1 MAARPWGPPS
11 RPQPPWKAHDRPGR
25 DEGYAPMP
33 AKPMPSSPPEQ
44 LAAIKTDDSVNVLLK
59 RLETI
64 GGASALLD
72 AISGFDVALLPD
84 WLAVLRLAHHAE
96 SDLEA
101 WRELATAAPS
111 LGGPRGILNLVKSAQ
126 VASVSNGPKTAP
138 PSSPPSVWLSQAP
151 AVTADSTATADVEVE
166 VELEVDD
173 YEELEQQT
181 VEEKLEEAEAPRPQP
196 PSSSPPKAAPT
207 APPPSAPVAQA
218 SWASVLKRPS
228 PPQSKGWGKGIAPTV
243 QAEQAHQAPTTSLR
257 NVRPAPTT
265 SPPQVVPIPSQD
277 VVADSADVASVN
289 EVPEVSVPLQDIPV
303 ASSTAAADSPPIEE
317 VQVET
322 QTTPIDVETPAQ
334 LEVEAEP
341 HSSSS
346 SSARH
351 PQVETTQHSG
361 QPQVRLEGAKL
372 AEWLRR
378 RIFQLRVHIGHA
390 ELLEVLQALD
400 DEKLQS
406 PFDEVKLWLGMDEV
420 ESMPAALVQLITEFK
435 DVRCKPFARG
445 ST

>member
-1 MAARPWGPPS
+1 MAAKPWGPPS

-33 AKPMPSSPPEQ
+33 GKPMPSSPPEQ
-44 LAAIKTDDSVNVLLK
+44 LVKTDDSVNVLLK

-96 SDLEA
+96 PDLEA

-111 LGGPRGILNLVKSAQ
+111 LGGPRGILNLVKSTQ
-126 VASVSNGPKTAP
+126 GTSVSNGPKTAP
-138 PSSPPSVWLSQAP
+138 PSSPPSVWLSQTP
-151 AVTADSTATADVEVE
+151 AVTVDAAATADVEVE

-173 YEELEQQT
+173 YESEA
-181 VEEKLEEAEAPRPQP
+181 VEEKFFEQTDVHSSKSVLVEAEVLRPQP

-207 APPPSAPVAQA
+207 APPPAAPITQA

-228 PPQSKGWGKGIAPTV
+228 PQSKGWGKGTAPTV
-243 QAEQAHQAPTTSLR
+243 QAEPAYQAPTSLR
-257 NVRPAPTT
+257 SAPTT
-265 SPPQVVPIPSQD
+265 SPPQVVPIRSQD
-277 VVADSADVASVN
+277 VAESTHVASVT
-289 EVPEVSVPLQDIPV
+289 EVLE
-303 ASSTAAADSPPIEE
+303 ADSPPVEE

-322 QTTPIDVETPAQ
+322 QTTPVDVETPAQ
-334 LEVEAEP
+334 TEVEAEP

-346 SSARH
+346 SSARN
-351 PQVETTQHSG
+351 PQVEATQHSLS
-361 QPQVRLEGAKL
+361 PQVRLEGAKL

-378 RIFQLRVHIGHA
+378 RIYELRVHIGYA

-406 PFDEVKLWLGMDEV
+406 PFDEVKLWIGMDEG

-435 DVRCKPFARG
+435 DVRYKPSARG